1 MNKLKDFLYDKSDIL
16 IAFGILLIAALI
28 IAWRL
33 AAIVEY
39 PKELIDENNNATVYE
54 EPADDPN
61 GEGSGESGEGADD
74 PNGESGEGSGE
85 SGEGSGESEDAPS
98 TGAVWGSNGLLAR
111 DVSVTFEGNSATEI
125 VNCAVNAG
133 LFEDYYDYANV
144 CLNNGIMD
152 PELIPISGTITFEAG
167 MSPLEVAQKIKG
179 L

>member
-16 IAFGILLIAALI
+16 IALGILLIAALI

-54 EPADDPN
+54 EPADNPN
-61 GEGSGESGEGADD
+61 GEGSGESGEGSDD

-85 SGEGSGESEDAPS
+85 SEDTPS
-98 TGAVWGSNGLLAR
+98 TCAVWGSDGLLAR